1 MKFSFRIGA
10 KRTPAKTCEL
20 CLQPM
25 IFLGD
30 HTGRTLFRCEE
41 CALVCANDIS
51 PQLGLAQRVMA
62 RAAELR
68 FR

>member
-1 MKFSFRIGA
+1 MFFRAEA
-10 KRTPAKTCEL
+10 KSTPAKECEL

-30 HTGRTLFRCEE
+30 YAGRTLFRCENR
-41 CALVCANDIS
+41 ALVCAHNIS